1 MGRQA
6 LAPILRRVVWTLSR
20 QGARLGWA
28 GGAGALLIVFAVVF
42 HFTASSKILNEI
54 NELQNEAARLQTR
67 HRMALTQ
74 PVAVKPGVTQQLTTF
89 YEFFP
94 PQSALPD
101 RLDKV
106 YAAAR
111 KRGVVLER
119 GEYKVVQEQGWRLLR
134 YQITLPV
141 KGSYEQIRG
150 FAADVLAAVP
160 ASAIDEISLKRD
172 GIGATVIEAQIKLT
186 LFLGAS
192 AS

>member
-6 LAPILRRVVWTLSR
+6 LVPVLRHVVWTLSR
-20 QGARLGWA
+20 HGARLGWL
-28 GGAGALLIVFAVVF
+28 GGAGALLMVFS
-42 HFTASSKILNEI
+42 TAFQLTMSSKIRNEI
-54 NELQNEAARLQTR
+54 IELQDEAARLQTR
-67 HRMALTQ
+67 HQMALTQ
-74 PVAVKPGVTQQLTTF
+74 PVAVKPGVAQQLTTF

-94 PQSALPD
+94 PQGALPD
-101 RLDKV
+101 RLSKV

-111 KRGVVLER
+111 KRGVILER

-160 ASAIDEISLKRD
+160 ASAIDEITLKRD

-186 LFLGAS
+186 LFLGANVS
-192 AS
+192 

>member
-6 LAPILRRVVWTLSR
+6 LAPVLRRVVWTLSR

-42 HFTASSKILNEI
+42 QLTASSKIHNEI
-54 NELQNEAARLQTR
+54 KELKDDAALLQSR
-67 HRMALTQ
+67 HQMALTQ

-94 PQSALPD
+94 PQSAVPD
-101 RLDKV
+101 RLAKV

-111 KRGVVLER
+111 KRGIILER

-192 AS
+192 TS